1 MGSIP
6 ASSPLL
12 LDLAEATLASA
23 KRLNEGLDTE
33 GLQQPSFAA
42 DGPVYV
48 VPKTAS
54 KEVQDA
60 KTAVAEAA
68 FQLFQLVTGPSE
80 LLPNITASYHT
91 IFALQWLHQF
101 DVLSHIPLEG
111 TVAYDTLASEAQVP
125 ESLLKGVARM
135 AMTSK
140 ILAEPKPGYVAHT
153 ASSAMFRKAPNMRDW
168 AGYMFSA
175 SIPTAAAMVR
185 ATEKWPGSIK
195 KTETAYNIAFDH
207 SLPFFDHLSQSPA
220 MTAQFSGYMKS
231 VTDGQGMDLAHL
243 VNGFDWTSLPE
254 GSLVVDIGGSTG
266 HASYAVA
273 AAYPHLSFEVQDL
286 SALVNDKGATE
297 IPEAS
302 ESTGR
307 VSFRAHSFFEPQ
319 PTTGAAVYMLR
330 MIIHDWP
337 DSEATGILSNLVP
350 ALKAGKSTLLIMDT
364 VLPSPG
370 VLPSVRERVIRTRDL
385 TMRQVFNARE
395 RDLDDWKALLRATD
409 PRLELK
415 SVQQPEGSNMSLLA
429 IGLNPGL

>member
-6 ASSPLL
+6 APSPLL
-12 LDLAEATLASA
+12 LELAEATLASA
-23 KRLNEGLDTE
+23 KRLDEGLAAE
-33 GLQQPSFAA
+33 GLPQPSFAA

-48 VPKTAS
+48 VTKTTS

-60 KTAVAEAA
+60 RTAVAEAA

-101 DVLSHIPLEG
+101 NVFSHVPLEG
-111 TVAYDTLASEAQVP
+111 TVTYDTLAFKAQVP

-140 ILAEPKPGYVAHT
+140 ILAEPKPGHVAHT
-153 ASSAMFRKAPNMRDW
+153 ASSAMFHKAPNMRDW
-168 AGYMFSA
+168 ASYMFRA

-185 ATEKWPGSIK
+185 ATEKWPGSVK

-207 SLPFFDHLSQSPA
+207 SLPFFDHLSQSPE

-243 VNGFDWTSLPE
+243 VNGFDWLSLPE

-266 HASYAVA
+266 HASHAVA

-286 SALVNDKGATE
+286 DAVVNGKKTTAVSDD
-297 IPEAS
+297 S
-302 ESTGR
+302 ESTSR
-307 VSFRAHSFFEPQ
+307 VCFKAHSFFEPQ
-319 PTTGAAVYMLR
+319 TTTGAAVYMLR

-337 DSEATGILSNLVP
+337 DAEATNILSNLVP

-395 RDLDDWKALLRATD
+395 RDLDDWKALLKAAD

-415 SVQQPEGSNMSLLA
+415 SVRQPEGSNMSLLE
-429 IGLNPGL
+429 IGLDPIS

>member
-6 ASSPLL
+6 ASSSLL
-12 LDLAEATLASA
+12 LELAEATLASA
-23 KRLNEGLDTE
+23 KRLNEGLAAE

-54 KEVQDA
+54 KETQDA
-60 KTAVAEAA
+60 KTAVAEVA

-80 LLPNITASYHT
+80 LLPNITAS
-91 IFALQWLHQF
+91 WLYQF
-101 DVLSHIPLEG
+101 NVLSHVPLEG
-111 TVAYDTLASEAQVP
+111 TVTYDTLASKAQVP

-135 AMTSK
+135 VMTSK
-140 ILAEPKPGYVAHT
+140 ILAEPKPGHVTHT
-153 ASSAMFRKAPNMRDW
+153 ASSAMFHKVPNMRDW

-175 SIPTAAAMVR
+175 SIPTAAAM
-185 ATEKWPGSIK
+185 
-195 KTETAYNIAFDH
+195 
-207 SLPFFDHLSQSPA
+207 
-220 MTAQFSGYMKS
+220 
-231 VTDGQGMDLAHL
+231 
-243 VNGFDWTSLPE
+243 
-254 GSLVVDIGGSTG
+254 IGGSTG

-273 AAYPHLSFEVQDL
+273 AAYDHLSFEVQDL
-286 SALVNDKGATE
+286 GAVVNGKETTKVAD
-297 IPEAS
+297 AS
-302 ESTGR
+302 GSIGR
-307 VSFRAHSFFEPQ
+307 VSFKAHSFFETQ

-337 DSEATGILSNLVP
+337 DSEATSILSNLVP

-415 SVQQPEGSNMSLLA
+415 SVKQPEGSNMSLLA
-429 IGLNPGL
+429 IGLNPSS